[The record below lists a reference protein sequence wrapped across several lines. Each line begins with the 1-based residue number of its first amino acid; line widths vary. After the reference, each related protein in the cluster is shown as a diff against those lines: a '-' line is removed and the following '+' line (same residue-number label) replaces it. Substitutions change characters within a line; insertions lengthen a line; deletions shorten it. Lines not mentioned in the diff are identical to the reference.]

1 MMGLHVVLAVS
12 DFPLWIRVTH
22 YTNLLFMF
30 LLMRAGLQILVAHPR
45 LYWNSSCKPGSEWL
59 KFTTAKVPTDRLY
72 TAMDDERS
80 ISPWLALPG
89 KDELGMGRHWHFFC
103 ATFWML
109 SGLVYVV
116 LLFATGEW
124 TRLIPTSWDIVP
136 RAWHTAL
143 IYGSFHIPPASDF
156 RPFDPLQQLAYAAI
170 VFLLAPFQIIT
181 AFAMSP
187 AIEARFPWFV
197 KLLGGKQGARSLHFI
212 GLVLWALFGVV
223 HITLV
228 FVVHFQDNVRNII
241 VGNSP
246 GAAHTNL
253 TLVMVIFFGSFAV
266 ALLIAAWAS
275 WYTLGHRRQ
284 MQHVLG
290 AVVDPI
296 RMLSMQRL
304 TTRQHYTN
312 VSSYFWTNGYPPET
326 AEYKRL
332 VETNFAD
339 YRLEVSGLVD
349 TPLCLSLDDLRAM
362 AQESQT
368 TLHNCIQGWSGI
380 AAWTGVPITAI
391 LQRCG
396 ASPRAKYLVFT
407 SYQQGKQ
414 SFPQATQSWERP
426 FYEALPIIQAKH
438 PQTILALEMNGEPLP
453 VNHGAPVRLRVETY
467 LGYKMVKW
475 VRSIE
480 LVEEYTHLWDGQ
492 GGFREDNQYYGTSAE
507 I

>member
-1 MMGLHVVLAVS
+1 
-12 DFPLWIRVTH
+12 
-22 YTNLLFMF
+22 MF

-59 KFTTAKVPTDRLY
+59 KFTKATVPTDRLY

-124 TRLIPTSWDIVP
+124 SRLIPTSWDIVP
-136 RAWHTAL
+136 RAWRTAL

-156 RPFDPLQQLAYAAI
+156 RPFDPLQQLAYAGV
-170 VFLLAPFQIIT
+170 VFLLAPFQIII
-181 AFAMSP
+181 AFALSP

-212 GLVLWALFGVV
+212 GLALWALFGIV

-241 VGNSP
+241 WGNAP
-246 GAAHTNL
+246 GAAHANL
-253 TLVMVIFFGSFAV
+253 TLALVIFFGSFAV

-304 TTRQHYTN
+304 TTRQHYTH

-326 AEYKRL
+326 AEYKTL

-339 YRLEVSGLVD
+339 YRLEVSGLMD
-349 TPLCLSLDDLRAM
+349 TPLRLSLDDLRAM

-414 SFPQATQSWERP
+414 SFPQATQSWARP
-426 FYEALPIIQAKH
+426 FYEALPMGQATH

-480 LVEEYTHLWDGQ
+480 LVDAYTHLWDGQ